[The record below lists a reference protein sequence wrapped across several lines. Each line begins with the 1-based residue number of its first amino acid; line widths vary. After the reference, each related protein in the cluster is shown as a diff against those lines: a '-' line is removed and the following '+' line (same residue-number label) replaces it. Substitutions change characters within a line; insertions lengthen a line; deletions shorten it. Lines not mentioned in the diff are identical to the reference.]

1 MGENSM
7 RGSRL
12 GSLSY
17 ETDEHVEPADRQ
29 VVQYA
34 CERGHLTGVP
44 FSAEAEEIPLTWTC
58 RCGGQASVISAVAN
72 LATPDERPERHV
84 RTHWDMLMERRTIAD
99 LEELLAERLAL
110 LHAQQNVGPDSTDD
124 LDDLVSVNRTGYP
137 QRKSA

>member
-1 MGENSM
+1 MGESSM

-29 VVQYA
+29 LIQYA
-34 CERGHLTGVP
+34 CEKEHLTAVP
-44 FSAEAEEIPLTWTC
+44 FSVEAEEIPLTWTC
-58 RCGGQASVISAVAN
+58 RCGGQAKVITPVAN
-72 LATPDERPERHV
+72 LARPDERPERHV

-99 LEELLAERLAL
+99 LEALLAERLEL
-110 LHAQQNVGPDSTDD
+110 LHASGRASAEHDD
-124 LDDLVSVNRTGYP
+124 VDHIDEGSVIE